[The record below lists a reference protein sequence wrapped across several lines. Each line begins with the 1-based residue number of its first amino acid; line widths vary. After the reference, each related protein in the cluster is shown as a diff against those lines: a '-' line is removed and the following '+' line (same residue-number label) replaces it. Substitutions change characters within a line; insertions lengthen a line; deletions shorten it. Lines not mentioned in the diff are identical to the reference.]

1 MFTSQLVRFCHINKT
16 VKYFTKDVKDL
27 ISKLY
32 KQSYDLSFLKDK
44 FVEFTKHKI
53 NVWSKYGIDI
63 SDNIFVKELFKL
75 KS

>member
-1 MFTSQLVRFCHINKT
+1 MHYVGIRIIN
-16 VKYFTKDVKDL
+16 
-27 ISKLY
+27 ISFVIYKLY